1 MSTFEAIL
9 LAIATG
15 AALVNWL
22 RVTELK
28 DELAVLNAIVRH
40 NQRTNTAR
48 YKELKGDYVSEYE
61 EISRIYEEEE
71 TA

>member
-1 MSTFEAIL
+1 MSTFEAFL

-28 DELAVLNAIVRH
+28 DELDVLRATVH
-40 NQRTNTAR
+40 YNQRTNTER
-48 YKELKGDYVSEYE
+48 YKELKGDYASEYE

>member
-1 MSTFEAIL
+1 MGTFEAIL

-15 AALVNWL
+15 AALVNWF

-28 DELAVLNAIVRH
+28 DELDVLRATVRY
-40 NQRTNTAR
+40 NERRNTTR
-48 YKELKGDYVSEYE
+48 YKELKGDYASEYE